1 MHTHTF
7 HPYVAPGDYGPLTK
21 FCLGPFNDSVY
32 QLSFNVSIVN
42 DNIPE
47 DDEMFS
53 ASLGLHPADQ
63 ARISNCV
70 TVTPDV
76 PTVTILMVYTPPTID
91 W

>member
-1 MHTHTF
+1 MHAHTHLSSICS
-7 HPYVAPGDYGPLTK
+7 GDYDPLTK
-21 FCLGPFNDSVY
+21 FCLGPFNDSVD

-53 ASLGLHPADQ
+53 ARLGLHPTDQ

-76 PTVTILMVYTPPTID
+76 PTVTILMVYTPPTVD